1 MTWTS
6 MRIDREGGLARWTF
20 TQPERGNPI
29 DGTFCAEFCDAAN
42 ELSDDPGVRA
52 VLLTA
57 EGKSFSFGGDVKLF
71 VQDLDN
77 LPRLIKRWTADLHMG
92 IARLQRMNAPVV
104 AAVQGI
110 CAGGM
115 AACVAG
121 ADVVVAEP
129 GTRFVAAYA
138 GIGYSNDA
146 GASIM
151 LSRRMGIARA
161 KRYLLLNETLDAQ
174 TALAA
179 GLADEVVAAEELL
192 TRAEAVARKLADGPT
207 LAFGEMRRLLNS
219 VADQP
224 LETQL
229 ELEAQGLARMSAT
242 ADAREGLLAFAEKRK
257 PRFTGQ

>member
-20 TQPERGNPI
+20 TQPGRGNPI
-29 DGTFCAEFCDAAN
+29 DGTFCAEFLDAAI
-42 ELSDDPGVRA
+42 ELSEDPTVRA

-71 VQDLDN
+71 VNDLDS
-77 LPRLIKRWTADLHMG
+77 LPRLIKRWTADLHVG
-92 IARLQRMNAPVV
+92 IARLARMNAPMV

-121 ADVVVAEP
+121 ADVIVAET
-129 GTRFVAAYA
+129 GTRFVAAYT

-146 GASIM
+146 GASPM
-151 LSRRMGIARA
+151 LSRRMGVSRT
-161 KRYLLLNETLDAQ
+161 KRYLLLNETLDAP

-179 GLADEVVAAEELL
+179 GLADEVVLPEELL
-192 TRAEAVARKLADGPT
+192 AHAEAIARKLADGPT
-207 LAFGEMRRLLNS
+207 LAYGEIRRLLNTVS
-219 VADQP
+219 DQP

-229 ELEAQGLARMSAT
+229 ELEAQGLARIART
-242 ADAREGLLAFAEKRK
+242 ADAREGLTAFAEKRK
-257 PRFTGQ
+257 PQFKGQ

>member
-20 TQPERGNPI
+20 TQPARGNPI
-29 DGTFCAEFCDAAN
+29 DGTFCKEFRDVAID
-42 ELSDDPGVRA
+42 LSEDPSVRA

-71 VQDLDN
+71 VDDLDN
-77 LPRLIKRWTADLHMG
+77 LPKLIKVWTADLHMG
-92 IARLQRMNAPVV
+92 IARLARMNAPVV

-121 ADVVVAEP
+121 ADVIVAET
-129 GTRFVAAYA
+129 GTRFVAAYT

-146 GASIM
+146 GASPM
-151 LSRRMGIARA
+151 LSRRMGVSRT
-161 KRYLLLNETLDAQ
+161 KRYLLLNETLDAP

-179 GLADEVVAAEELL
+179 GLADFVVAPEDLLAHAEGI
-192 TRAEAVARKLADGPT
+192 ARKLADGPT
-207 LAFGEMRRLLNS
+207 QAYGEIRRLLNS
-219 VADQP
+219 VSDNS

-229 ELEAQGLARMSAT
+229 ELEAQGLARIART
-242 ADAREGLLAFAEKRK
+242 ADAREGLTAFAEKRK
-257 PRFTGQ
+257 PQFKGQ